1 MAFSEAWMSAKLWSA
16 AALTPLSQL
25 LIDLSTIRG
34 MGKRRQSR
42 RTPKAAADFDV

>member
-1 MAFSEAWMSAKLWSA
+1 MSAKLWSA
-16 AALTPLSQL
+16 AALTPLSHSM
-25 LIDLSTIRG
+25 IDHG